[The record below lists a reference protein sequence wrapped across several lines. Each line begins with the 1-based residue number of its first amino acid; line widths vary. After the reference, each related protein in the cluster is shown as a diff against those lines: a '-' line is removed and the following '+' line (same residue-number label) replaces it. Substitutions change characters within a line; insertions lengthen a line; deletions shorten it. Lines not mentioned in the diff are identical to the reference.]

1 MSIATAK
8 PAPVQAAASLDH
20 LSWSGIQSY
29 KQCPRRFKFRYI
41 DKTPE
46 ERTGSAL
53 LYGGSIHR
61 AVESIHEARLA
72 GQAIPATDELVKGY
86 ESAWHE
92 SLAKKPPVSYGKT
105 ESAVVLREQA
115 QRTLDAYRQH
125 VIGTKM
131 KTEVLAIEHAARFSL
146 LSNAPPIEA
155 RLDLVEKADDELI
168 VTDFKTSKGSW
179 NAEKAH
185 ASLGQV
191 VLYAHAIMPMVR
203 EFKIR
208 RVVTQFVVLPKLK
221 KATVQVLTPRPDQ
234 GDVVRLK
241 ETVADVW
248 QGVKAG
254 VFPRIESWA
263 CKTCPFKTACL
274 GNTLRPTER

>member
-8 PAPVQAAASLDH
+8 SAFIQAGASLDH

-29 KQCPRRFKFRYI
+29 KQCPRRFRFRYI

-72 GQAIPATDELVKGY
+72 GQAIPGTDELVKGY
-86 ESAWHE
+86 ESAWKD
-92 SLAKKPPVSYGKT
+92 SLAEKPPVSYGKT
-105 ESAVVLREQA
+105 ENETVLREQA
-115 QRTLDAYRQH
+115 QRTLEAYRQH
-125 VIGTKM
+125 VIGANQ

-146 LSNAPPIEA
+146 LADAPPIEA
-155 RLDLVEKADDELI
+155 RLDLVEKTGDELI
-168 VTDFKTSKGSW
+168 VTDFKTSRGSW
-179 NAEKAH
+179 NDEKTH

-203 EFKIR
+203 ELNIR

-221 KATVQVLTPRPDQ
+221 KATVQVLTPRPEQ
-234 GDVVRLK
+234 TDVVRLK
-241 ETVADVW
+241 ETVSDVW
-248 QGVKAG
+248 RGVRAG
-254 VFPRIESWA
+254 IFPRIESWA

-274 GNTLRPTER
+274 GASR

>member
-1 MSIATAK
+1 MRNATVK
-8 PAPVQAAASLDH
+8 PAPIKSAVSLDH

-29 KQCPRRFKFRYI
+29 KQCPRRFRFRYI

-53 LYGGSIHR
+53 VYGGSIHR

-72 GQAIPATDELVKGY
+72 GQAIPATEDLLKGY
-86 ESAWHE
+86 EAAWNE
-92 SLAKKPPVSYGKT
+92 SLAEKPPVSFGKT
-105 ESAVVLREQA
+105 ENANILREQA
-115 QRTLDAYRQH
+115 HRTLEAYRQH
-125 VIGTKM
+125 VVESKS
-131 KTEVLAIEHAARFSL
+131 KTEVIAIEHAARFSL
-146 LSNAPPIEA
+146 LPDAPPIEA

-179 NAEKAH
+179 NEEKTR

-208 RVVTQFVVLPKLK
+208 KVVTQFVVLPKLK
-221 KATVQVLTPRPDQ
+221 KASVQVLTPRPDQ
-234 GDVVRLK
+234 SDVVRLK

-248 QGVKAG
+248 QGVNAG
-254 VFPRIESWA
+254 IFPRIESWA
-263 CKTCPFKTACL
+263 CKGCPFRDACSGRKSL
-274 GNTLRPTER
+274 